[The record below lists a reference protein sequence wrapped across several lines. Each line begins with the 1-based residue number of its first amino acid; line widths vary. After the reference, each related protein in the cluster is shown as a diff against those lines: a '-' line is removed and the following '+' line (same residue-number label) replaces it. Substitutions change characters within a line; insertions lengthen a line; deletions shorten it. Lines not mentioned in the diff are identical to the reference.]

1 MSEQLPEE
9 LLTMRTSIDNLDA
22 CLIHLMAERFKITKR
37 IGKLKAE
44 HNMPAGDS
52 AREAEQVTRLREL
65 AVESHLDPE
74 FAEKLLNFIVSE
86 VVRHHLEIAEKKD

>member
-44 HNMPAGDS
+44 HNLPAGDP
-52 AREAEQVTRLREL
+52 AREAEQVARLREL

>member
-1 MSEQLPEE
+1 MPEQLPEE

-44 HNMPAGDS
+44 HNLPAGDP
-52 AREAEQVTRLREL
+52 AREAEQVARLREL